1 MAKLSNNIDYRTR
14 LDLYTNYLNEP
25 DHVDILW
32 DNIIAF
38 KFSKALGGSL
48 GVTMVYDHDVPGQLR
63 SDGTASPLGWT
74 QLKQLLN
81 LGFQYKF

>member
-14 LDLYTNYLNEP
+14 LDLYTNCLNEP
-25 DHVDILW
+25 DHIDILW

-48 GVTMVYDHDVPGQLR
+48 GVTMVYDHNVPGQLR

-74 QLKQLLN
+74 QLKQVLN